1 MKLRAIHDRILCTE
15 IEKGEQTLASGIVL
29 LNDDGKSDGIRPRWM
44 QVYAIGPNVSDDVV
58 VGEWILVEHGR
69 WSHGITVR
77 EDETDLTLW
86 QAEEES
92 ILCTAKEKPPVER
105 YASTAK

>member
-15 IEKGEQTLASGIVL
+15 IEKGQQTLESGIIL
-29 LNDDGKSDGIRPRWM
+29 LDDDAESGGIRPRWM
-44 QVYAIGPNVSDDVV
+44 QVYAIGPAVSKDVV

-69 WSHGITVR
+69 WSHGITLR

-86 QAEEES
+86 QAEETS

-105 YASTAK
+105 YTSTAK